1 MEVGEVYVSP
11 WLASSLVPLCMATVT
26 ISRLWVAQAE
36 TLLMGTWQRGVT
48 RLVDFDVEVPD
59 GVGDGVGACAG

>member
-1 MEVGEVYVSP
+1 
-11 WLASSLVPLCMATVT
+11 MATVT

-36 TLLMGTWQRGVT
+36 TLLMGTWQRGVA